1 MPRDV
6 QDIAVRNRAVSV
18 YSPTRPIRRP
28 GQFANAGTAQNVLG
42 AVQQQPQSQ
51 PVSPRTTFGAGAAP
65 QTSRLPGWTQ
75 ALGTGMPAMPAAGV
89 GGTTLDRISARM
101 PQVPEQEEPGGFWG
115 SSVGQAIGT
124 VVNNPVGRGIMTA
137 LDTLQYPRRIVQS
150 SINEVADA
158 FNAGD
163 VSFDDWTQ
171 QIGDEDFGFGH
182 MTPDTGITLLDG
194 LIGFTGDVLLDP
206 LTFVGGAGLWSG
218 IAGKSARAGAAA
230 TIEAA
235 GVKVGQLTVRETA
248 EQVGRW
254 GFSRFDD
261 AARAE
266 LRAQLPNNVAGRILD
281 RGYHFK
287 VPLTQRF
294 IPIPGTSLLDRGVSR
309 GAGRVRDIMTH
320 SPLGD
325 WMRYASTP
333 GGQRDAI
340 TTLVTKRPR
349 GGFDFGSAAEFVNF
363 KNGEKLASKSFVTKA
378 NQIANVFLREA
389 GGSGPGWQKRGN
401 GTLSDMFRTA
411 ETVGGTRAH
420 DFYAAVRKMA
430 QDDFGI
436 RIPEFEGAYL
446 PHMWTE
452 RGLGWL
458 NGGTDAANKFKALLY
473 KEVDINDVASVS
485 RQRKLLAGNTYRF
498 GGEKV
503 GDNWVGGHTFTL
515 VDGSAD
521 EINKIF
527 RRLVP
532 DADFD
537 LLDTDFAS
545 TAHRYIKSL
554 EPQVGVVGGL
564 KKVLGSKSGLVRDP
578 LNGSSLTDLLRAE
591 DLDALASAGTA
602 QVLKTKLRTAVST
615 VRQVRDD
622 NIRGVSSIG
631 GDLGVQARAALDE
644 LATVPHATKRE
655 LDDAF
660 TELQR
665 LEELRGVGKYNDRF
679 NVADA
684 TTITTAEARRVG
696 TIHAQFEKVWNGLAK
711 KHRALEKKV
720 AKLKAEA
727 TAEARRIEARG
738 GKGAT
743 PVMDE
748 YRRVAAEAGETAI
761 DEQVVG
767 EILRRLE
774 LNRAAQATIDA
785 RLGDRDF
792 INLAVADDLSPKSP
806 GSPAPAP
813 ATSGPPA
820 YTGPSPLDVSTDFG
834 AKRANVLGD
843 DPRSAEIA
851 TRFEAQAKRVDRSR
865 RRMWETRVNNTPLI
879 DSTHDAMVNGRRYEA
894 GLKHAVEHSR
904 GKPELLE
911 QHLDYSRRLD
921 DFREGELPRLQ
932 AEYNDAKRPL
942 DDAENTFKV
951 DDKKLQEIR
960 DEQMALARTLDARRG
975 DTPRLPLT
983 PAQHAELTRQRTRLR
998 RDRGKWLRSP
1008 EGKTHVKAQQQLD
1021 TLTRN
1026 LEDTSSRIER
1036 LTSTGGRFY
1045 IDADGAVQTKFTTQE
1060 RWALDLID
1068 HRTNTLIP
1076 ARNAADARHDA
1087 ARETWERL
1095 SVEGADVTTAELHA
1109 ARREV
1114 DDAYKAW
1121 RTAQEAVVDANK
1133 KLTGVT
1139 DVPDLGR
1146 IGADADKLRR
1156 LLANQA
1162 SMKGRLDDLARQTSD
1177 SGQQLYRFDDGI
1189 AGIDTQLQ
1197 AQATAARIAA
1207 EAPPTPYG
1215 AQIAHLNRQEIER
1228 LDAIEAKFAG
1238 YRSTWDDPGELP
1250 ANPSN
1255 LGRFEGQW
1263 EDNPTIKRAMDVVNR
1278 GDRVRTFQAMDTATD
1293 LANSQAA
1300 VRTAAEPFTVPPKG
1314 TPAHTAVMEFSPAS
1328 RGGAMGAV
1336 GRGQA
1341 VAAETQRFL
1350 DNHVDEL
1357 VEAGALSREYGDE
1370 MFRRRL
1376 DLDRALDLH
1385 AQNPSAHIK
1394 AELEQQ
1400 ASELGRFTEFALRYK
1415 AALEGGNEPSNAL
1428 GAFLLAR
1435 QLDDEA
1441 VSLRRQIDVGNRRL
1455 STSAGGRLE
1464 LDYSSKLA
1472 GLNVQ
1477 HAQLT
1482 HNIEAELAKARS
1494 GATWNQQAVDGWT
1507 RELDGVQQRIDRLG
1521 PPSNGMLDDAVDSHA
1536 AYLAD
1541 DMRSLDD
1548 AQAIYSENRFV
1559 DHRMQWPVRRKD
1571 ELMAAIPHRQG
1582 EVQAAKMSQRRLE
1595 DAVGRARAA
1604 PEPAVMPGMVRLY
1617 RGDPVK
1623 PSMSPEAARAAR
1635 AARGMDWIDQ
1645 SPEMLARNQA
1655 QGRWFTR
1662 DRNLAGTYPT
1672 NRDPDELNKIRYVDI
1687 PQAEYDRLHG
1697 LAGAPPEVRAL
1708 SASPE
1713 AEVLLPDRYLG
1724 QVRDVPGQT
1733 VRYTPYNTEGFKGS
1747 VAEMPLVQAE
1757 QNLVHNQQV
1766 IAMLEADLVN
1776 KQVQISVL
1784 EGTAQERLA
1793 LLERELADVDT
1804 PFNPPDLALENNQI
1818 RQAAETEQRAL
1829 SPGELETIASNQ
1841 ARIDRLNR
1849 GVPLDG
1855 GTVADMQDEA
1865 GRLRKAIDDFEQVM
1879 GGDAAHAAAA
1889 RDNGAFI
1896 DDLVRSGRVLSSRDQ
1911 AMLRDI
1917 VGPETAA
1924 AAQTWIHFLDEAFA
1938 GKAVASGDEFVTV
1951 IDDMTR
1957 TFGDNELVDR
1967 LRERAIASLADDT
1980 VSFDEMRDE
1989 LSAALLA
1996 SANRQ
2001 RGEAIRETTSMQALF
2016 GTSFVDGPTGLRP
2029 RFAAAAADD
2038 PSHQLLTARLRAETL
2053 QAMRAKGYDPRN
2065 AMVDEVADLRT
2076 RLGRVETMRRGIE
2089 GNEEWMDVLATGT
2102 PSAQAR
2108 RQVRETLEA
2117 GGEALRAEEG
2127 QLVGAVDAG
2136 RQARMAEELKVL
2148 DNRVA
2153 EKMEPLQTEM
2163 NRLQQAADQA
2173 ERTHNARLRELDM
2186 SIATARERV
2195 MQASRS
2201 YEEFEQFRGQLER
2214 TIANN
2219 PSKDTES
2226 LRGLIDDMRWV
2237 DAARRGGPSDPFDSA
2252 AITQTEALL
2261 TAATE
2266 ETLKI
2271 DAAKVD
2277 AATYSAA
2284 FREAQRNGKPIA
2296 EAVEGILKD
2305 GWRIMAK
2312 GQILDNPE
2320 GVLIANQLADAIE
2333 NVVPWV
2339 QKSAFWQFIDRYT
2352 AFFKTYATAKPG
2364 FHVRNA
2370 LSATFMNMVDGVR
2383 LRDMWQG
2390 ARLWR
2395 QFERDPNFWM
2405 KAGVDP
2411 KIRDAFHAAFASG
2424 AGGAYGEF
2432 SLEVAQTAQTGVTRA
2447 LESTYRKVMNNALTR
2462 WNRRLGSRVEGS
2474 ARLAMALNTTLVR
2487 GGSVED
2493 ALRRVTKFHFD
2504 YSEISDFDRY
2514 ARRLVPFWTFMSR
2527 NLPLQLEQMFINPRA
2542 YQQYN
2547 SLVRNFGQ
2555 TLDPYTPDYW
2565 ISQGAF
2571 TVDEH
2576 AADREAPWYIA
2587 PDLPHLRVTEPLDA
2601 AVRGDWGQIASNI
2614 NPLFVAPAEAF
2625 VMKQDLYTGAPLE
2638 GYEETT
2644 DKNPFLHL
2652 FNLLGGTETAGS
2664 GDEVVKKSYAHIARS
2679 LIPPWDFVER
2689 VADPT
2694 GRRTGRTD
2702 ETLWRALGAPVYQL
2716 NDPLRETT
2724 RNRAYYEQR
2733 DRYQTQAELA
2743 SM

>member
-28 GQFANAGTAQNVLG
+28 GQFANAGTAQ
-42 AVQQQPQSQ
+42 AVMGRGPTQQTQQQ
-51 PVSPRTTFGAGAAP
+51 PVSPQTTFGAGAAP

-75 ALGTGMPAMPAAGV
+75 ALGTGMPAAGAGV

-101 PQVPEQEEPGGFWG
+101 PQPEQEEPGGFWG

-124 VVNNPVGRGIMTA
+124 VVNNPIGRGIMTA

-150 SINEVADA
+150 TINEVADA

-182 MTPDTGITLLDG
+182 MVPDTGITLLDG

-206 LTFVGGAGLWSG
+206 YTFVGGAGLWSG

-235 GVKVGQLTVRETA
+235 GVKVGQLTARETA
-248 EQVGRW
+248 EQVARW

-294 IPIPGTSLLDRGVSR
+294 IPIPGTGQLDRVVSR
-309 GAGRVRDIMTH
+309 GAGRVRDIMTN
-320 SPLGD
+320 SPLGN

-389 GGSGPGWQKRGN
+389 GGGGPGWQKRGN
-401 GTLSDMFRTA
+401 ETLSDMFRTA

-452 RGLGWL
+452 RGLSWL

-564 KKVLGSKSGLVRDP
+564 KKVLGSKSGLIRDP
-578 LNGSSLTDLLRAE
+578 LNGSSLTDLLTAE

-602 QVLKTKLRTAVST
+602 QVLKTKLRTAVTSI
-615 VRQVRDD
+615 RKVRDD

-660 TELQR
+660 AELQR

-684 TTITTAEARRVG
+684 TTTTTAEARRVG

-748 YRRVAAEAGETAI
+748 LRATMAEAGDTAI
-761 DEQVVG
+761 DGVVVG

-806 GSPAPAP
+806 GSPATTPV
-813 ATSGPPA
+813 TSPA
-820 YTGPSPLDVSTDFG
+820 YTGPSPLEVSTDFN
-834 AKRANVLGD
+834 AKRLNVLGD
-843 DPRSAEIA
+843 DQRSAEIA
-851 TRFEAQAKRVDRSR
+851 TRFEQQAIRVDRSKR
-865 RRMWETRVNNTPLI
+865 RLWETRTNNTPLI

-894 GLKHAVEHSR
+894 GLKHAVDHSR

-932 AEYNDAKRPL
+932 AEYADAKRPL

-951 DDKKLQEIR
+951 DEKKLQEIR

-983 PAQHAELTRQRTRLR
+983 RAQVDELTRQRTRLR

-1045 IDADGAVQTKFTTQE
+1045 IDADGAVHPKFTTQE

-1114 DDAYKAW
+1114 DAAYKAW

-1207 EAPPTPYG
+1207 EAPATPYG
-1215 AQIAHLNRQEIER
+1215 AQIAHLNRQELER

-1255 LGRFEGQW
+1255 LGQFEGLW
-1263 EDNPTIKRAMDVVNR
+1263 ENNPTIKRAMDVVNR

-1300 VRTAAEPFTVPPKG
+1300 VRTAAEPFTIPPKG

-1464 LDYSSKLA
+1464 LAYSSKLA

-1494 GATWNQQAVDGWT
+1494 GATWNQRAVDGWT

-1548 AQAIYSENRFV
+1548 AQAIYQENRFV
-1559 DHRMQWPVRRKD
+1559 DHRMQWPVRRRD

-1595 DAVGRARAA
+1595 DAVGRARAN
-1604 PEPAVMPGMVRLY
+1604 G
-1617 RGDPVK
+1617 
-1623 PSMSPEAARAAR
+1623 S
-1635 AARGMDWIDQ
+1635 
-1645 SPEMLARNQA
+1645 
-1655 QGRWFTR
+1655 T
-1662 DRNLAGTYPT
+1662 
-1672 NRDPDELNKIRYVDI
+1672 
-1687 PQAEYDRLHG
+1687 
-1697 LAGAPPEVRAL
+1697 
-1708 SASPE
+1708 
-1713 AEVLLPDRYLG
+1713 
-1724 QVRDVPGQT
+1724 T

-1747 VAEMPLVQAE
+1747 VAEMPLAQAE
-1757 QNLVHNQQV
+1757 ANLVHNQQV
-1766 IAMLEADLVN
+1766 IDMLEADLVN
-1776 KQVQISVL
+1776 KQVQMSVL
-1784 EGTAQERLA
+1784 EGTAQQRLT
-1793 LLERELADVDT
+1793 LLERELADLET
-1804 PFNPPDLALENNQI
+1804 PPNPPDLALENNRI
-1818 RQAAETEQRAL
+1818 RAAAEAEQRAL
-1829 SPGELETIASNQ
+1829 SPGELEMIASNQ

-1849 GVPLDG
+1849 GVPLDA

-1865 GRLRKAIDDFEQVM
+1865 GRLHKAVTDFERVM
-1879 GGDAAHAAAA
+1879 GDDATTGFSTVLPHDFNYVEDANVWLTHDPFDEPGATMRGDLRKQLAKPVRSTTSTISQTTPWWSPITARHRRMLDVSSPNVPPTRRLPVSAHNLSFPVPATCMCRQPLVAASATAIPSSLSRSVKVTLKCHPRWLEVISGSWAASMNELSERRSSMRQSELSSVQTHSGMTSRSSRKVVAAAPTPPTSSPP
-1889 RDNGAFI
+1889 RTTE
-1896 DDLVRSGRVLSSRDQ
+1896 RSSPASS
-1911 AMLRDI
+1911 
-1917 VGPETAA
+1917 VP
-1924 AAQTWIHFLDEAFA
+1924 
-1938 GKAVASGDEFVTV
+1938 VAS
-1951 IDDMTR
+1951 
-1957 TFGDNELVDR
+1957 
-1967 LRERAIASLADDT
+1967 S
-1980 VSFDEMRDE
+1980 
-1989 LSAALLA
+1989 
-1996 SANRQ
+1996 
-2001 RGEAIRETTSMQALF
+2001 
-2016 GTSFVDGPTGLRP
+2016 
-2029 RFAAAAADD
+2029 
-2038 PSHQLLTARLRAETL
+2038 
-2053 QAMRAKGYDPRN
+2053 
-2065 AMVDEVADLRT
+2065 
-2076 RLGRVETMRRGIE
+2076 RRGIRRCCE
-2089 GNEEWMDVLATGT
+2089 IWSAPRLPPPPRPGSISWTKRSPAKRSPAGT
-2102 PSAQAR
+2102 SSSPS
-2108 RQVRETLEA
+2108 
-2117 GGEALRAEEG
+2117 
-2127 QLVGAVDAG
+2127 
-2136 RQARMAEELKVL
+2136 
-2148 DNRVA
+2148 
-2153 EKMEPLQTEM
+2153 
-2163 NRLQQAADQA
+2163 
-2173 ERTHNARLRELDM
+2173 
-2186 SIATARERV
+2186 
-2195 MQASRS
+2195 
-2201 YEEFEQFRGQLER
+2201 
-2214 TIANN
+2214 
-2219 PSKDTES
+2219 
-2226 LRGLIDDMRWV
+2226 
-2237 DAARRGGPSDPFDSA
+2237 
-2252 AITQTEALL
+2252 
-2261 TAATE
+2261 
-2266 ETLKI
+2266 
-2271 DAAKVD
+2271 
-2277 AATYSAA
+2277 
-2284 FREAQRNGKPIA
+2284 
-2296 EAVEGILKD
+2296 
-2305 GWRIMAK
+2305 
-2312 GQILDNPE
+2312 
-2320 GVLIANQLADAIE
+2320 
-2333 NVVPWV
+2333 
-2339 QKSAFWQFIDRYT
+2339 
-2352 AFFKTYATAKPG
+2352 
-2364 FHVRNA
+2364 
-2370 LSATFMNMVDGVR
+2370 
-2383 LRDMWQG
+2383 
-2390 ARLWR
+2390 
-2395 QFERDPNFWM
+2395 
-2405 KAGVDP
+2405 
-2411 KIRDAFHAAFASG
+2411 
-2424 AGGAYGEF
+2424 
-2432 SLEVAQTAQTGVTRA
+2432 
-2447 LESTYRKVMNNALTR
+2447 STT
-2462 WNRRLGSRVEGS
+2462 
-2474 ARLAMALNTTLVR
+2474 
-2487 GGSVED
+2487 
-2493 ALRRVTKFHFD
+2493 
-2504 YSEISDFDRY
+2504 
-2514 ARRLVPFWTFMSR
+2514 
-2527 NLPLQLEQMFINPRA
+2527 
-2542 YQQYN
+2542 
-2547 SLVRNFGQ
+2547 
-2555 TLDPYTPDYW
+2555 
-2565 ISQGAF
+2565 
-2571 TVDEH
+2571 
-2576 AADREAPWYIA
+2576 
-2587 PDLPHLRVTEPLDA
+2587 
-2601 AVRGDWGQIASNI
+2601 
-2614 NPLFVAPAEAF
+2614 
-2625 VMKQDLYTGAPLE
+2625 
-2638 GYEETT
+2638 
-2644 DKNPFLHL
+2644 
-2652 FNLLGGTETAGS
+2652 
-2664 GDEVVKKSYAHIARS
+2664 
-2679 LIPPWDFVER
+2679 
-2689 VADPT
+2689 
-2694 GRRTGRTD
+2694 
-2702 ETLWRALGAPVYQL
+2702 
-2716 NDPLRETT
+2716 
-2724 RNRAYYEQR
+2724 
-2733 DRYQTQAELA
+2733 
-2743 SM
+2743 